1 MITAAIIDDE
11 PNNVELL
18 SQIITKFA
26 PQVTIVGTASG
37 ITDGFELITNL
48 KPALIFL
55 DVEMKDG
62 TGFDLLKLIPN
73 MPIKVIFTTAHE
85 KYAVDAFH
93 VSAIDYLLKP
103 ISPAQLISAI
113 QKAETA
119 VKADELRL
127 QLSVLLEN
135 INDPH
140 SRNKKIVLKT
150 FERIYVTTTNEITR
164 FESDGNYTT
173 VFLND
178 DTRIVVSKLLKDYD
192 EMLKE
197 DTNFFR
203 VHQSHLI
210 NLHYF
215 HCYEKSE
222 NLLIMKDKTPIP
234 VAIRKKDQLLKL
246 IMVE

>member
-18 SQIITKFA
+18 SHIITTFA
-26 PQVTIVGTASG
+26 PQVSLVGTASG
-37 ITDGFELITNL
+37 ITDGFGLITNL

-73 MPIKVIFTTAHE
+73 IPVKVIFTTAHE
-85 KYAVDAFH
+85 KYAIDAFH

-103 ISPAQLISAI
+103 ISTAQLIAAI

-119 VKADELRL
+119 TSADELRL

-135 INDPH
+135 INEPLT
-140 SRNKKIVLKT
+140 RNKKIILKT
-150 FERIYVTTTNEITR
+150 FERIYVTTSQDIIR
-164 FESDGNYTT
+164 FEADGNYTT
-173 VFLND
+173 VYLKD
-178 DTRIVVSKLLKDYD
+178 GTKIVVSKLLKDY
-192 EMLKE
+192 EEILK
-197 DTNFFR
+197 DDSHFFR

-210 NLHYF
+210 NLSYLHF
-215 HCYEKSE
+215 FEKAE
-222 NLLIMKDKTPIP
+222 NILIMKDKSTIP
-234 VAIRKKDQLLKL
+234 VAIRKRDQLLKL
-246 IMVE
+246 ITV

>member
-1 MITAAIIDDE
+1 MTTAAIIDDE

-18 SQIITKFA
+18 SQIITQFA

-37 ITDGFELITNL
+37 ITEGFKLITNL
-48 KPALIFL
+48 KPSLIFL

-73 MPIKVIFTTAHE
+73 IAINVIFTTAHE

-93 VSAIDYLLKP
+93 VCAIDYLLKP
-103 ISPAQLISAI
+103 ISPALLISAI
-113 QKAETA
+113 QKVETA
-119 VKADELRL
+119 VKVDELRL

-135 INDPH
+135 FNDPN
-140 SRNKKIVLKT
+140 SRNKKIVFKT
-150 FERIYVTTTNEITR
+150 FERIYVTTVNEITR

-173 VFLND
+173 VFLTD
-178 DTRIVVSKLLKDYD
+178 DTKIVVSKLLKDYD
-192 EMLKE
+192 EMLKN

-210 NLHYF
+210 NMNYF

-246 IMVE
+246 IIIN